1 MASVHIGV
9 NEYHGKKTLIGYAEQ
24 DRLRHMYMIG
34 KTGVGKSTVY
44 QNMCLQDIKNGN
56 GVCFIDPH
64 GESIDWLL
72 AHIPKNRLEDVILFD
87 PSDTDFPFGLNL
99 LEAKSGEGSEQ
110 EKDFLVSECIQIF
123 YKLFDPEKTGII
135 GPQFEHWLRNAA
147 LTVMAG
153 PEGGSILEIPK
164 LFIDAEFEAK
174 KRSYLTDPLVIE
186 FWTKQMSKTSD
197 FHKSE
202 MLNYFMSKFGHFMNN
217 SLMRNIIGQHRSS
230 FNFESLMHK
239 KKILLVNLS
248 KGKIGDMNAHM
259 LGLILISK
267 LQAAILKR
275 ANLAPSE
282 RSPFYLY
289 VDEFQ
294 NFTTDTFI
302 SLLSESRKYGLGVHI
317 TNQYLAQLPEAIK
330 DSVLGN
336 VGTLVSFEVGM
347 EDAQILSK
355 EFEPIAAADFM
366 NLPRFNFYI
375 KLMIEGKTS
384 GAFSGTS
391 LPPEAAAHA
400 SAGIKEN
407 IETLNRLAYGSPRLL
422 VEERVNRQLQ

>member
-1 MASVHIGV
+1 V
-9 NEYHGKKTLIGYAEQ
+9 
-24 DRLRHMYMIG
+24 
-34 KTGVGKSTVY
+34 
-44 QNMCLQDIKNGN
+44 
-56 GVCFIDPH
+56 
-64 GESIDWLL
+64 DWLL
-72 AHIPKNRLEDVILFD
+72 AHIPANRLEDVVLFD
-87 PSDTDFPFGLNL
+87 PSDSEFPFGLNL
-99 LEAKSGEGSEQ
+99 LEAKDEQ

-123 YKLFDPEKTGII
+123 YKLFDPQKTGII

-153 PEGGSILEIPK
+153 PDGGSILEIPK
-164 LFIDAEFEAK
+164 LFIDSEFEAK

-202 MLNYFMSKFGHFMNN
+202 MLNYFMSKFGAFMNN
-217 SLMRNIIGQHRSS
+217 SMMRNIIGQHRSS
-230 FNFESLMHK
+230 FNFEALMHK

-248 KGKIGDMNAHM
+248 KGKIGEMNAHM

-282 RSPFYLY
+282 RNPFYLY

-317 TNQYLAQLPEAIK
+317 TNQYLAQLPDAIK

-347 EDAQILSK
+347 EDAQLLAK
-355 EFEPIAAADFM
+355 EFEPINSADFM
-366 NLPRFNFYI
+366 SLPRFNFYI
-375 KLMIEGKTS
+375 KLMIDGKTS
-384 GAFSGTS
+384 TAFSGIS
-391 LPPEAAAHA
+391 LPPESVAHS
-400 SAGIKEN
+400 SAMMKEN